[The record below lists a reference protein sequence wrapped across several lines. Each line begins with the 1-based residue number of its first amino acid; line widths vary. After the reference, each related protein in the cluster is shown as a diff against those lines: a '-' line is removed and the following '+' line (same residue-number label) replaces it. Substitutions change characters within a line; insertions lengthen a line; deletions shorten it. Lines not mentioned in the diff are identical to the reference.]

1 MFNDWIEC
9 QRFVITN
16 KQQLKILFIGFFS
29 VLAKAIQ
36 SLSRI
41 GEELFLEAIRGGLSV
56 VTINS
61 SKSAYASFVFSKS
74 FFIHFIVNDE
84 NDEDGNKC
92 RISMKSVLSVF
103 KNMKQVEECRIVL
116 RPREAR
122 LVFKMKCRLET
133 TKTHFVSI
141 IDGTKIET
149 AYPTDNSPN
158 L

>member
-1 MFNDWIEC
+1 MKCLLTGLNA
-9 QRFVITN
+9 R
-16 KQQLKILFIGFFS
+16 

-41 GEELFLEAIRGGLSV
+41 GDELFLEAIPSGGLSV

-61 SKSAYASFVFSKS
+61 SKSAYASFVFSNS
-74 FFIHFIVNDE
+74 FFINFIRNDAGV
-84 NDEDGNKC
+84 DAGDGNKC

-103 KNMKQVEECRIVL
+103 KNMKQVEECKIVL
-116 RPREAR
+116 KGKESR
-122 LVFKMKCRLET
+122 LVFKMKCRLDT

>member
-1 MFNDWIEC
+1 M
-9 QRFVITN
+9 
-16 KQQLKILFIGFFS
+16 
-29 VLAKAIQ
+29 
-36 SLSRI
+36 
-41 GEELFLEAIRGGLSV
+41 EAIKGGLSV

-74 FFIHFIVNDE
+74 FFINFVVNDT
-84 NDEDGNKC
+84 NDDDGNKC

-103 KNMKQVEECRIVL
+103 KNMKQVEECKMVL
-116 RPREAR
+116 KPRESR

-158 L
+158 M